1 MESDATIPE
10 PMLELSGTALF
21 ESPSSEHPPS
31 DNIPASPTDDHP
43 SQSVSSVLDNVF
55 NVFHL
60 PSPWMTI
67 SADPVVLCKMK
78 VHPCKQV
85 EVDLTIRINDDMKW
99 TLFVSSCELNSS
111 ICPLLGNLPI
121 HLENMES
128 NFM

>member
-1 MESDATIPE
+1 MESDATISE

-21 ESPSSEHPPS
+21 EFPSSKHPPS

-55 NVFHL
+55 NVFHI

-67 SADPVVLCKMK
+67 SADPVVPCKMK
-78 VHPCKQV
+78 AHPCKLN
-85 EVDLTIRINDDMKW
+85 LTIRINDDMKW
-99 TLFVSSCELNSS
+99 TLFVRSCELNQS
-111 ICPLLGNLPI
+111 ICPLLGNI
-121 HLENMES
+121 IWKTRSS